1 MQLLPDTTDSTSRTE
16 TDSASTLH
24 SYDMERIRQ
33 LAAVI
38 RRKGANKPPVSPSKQ
53 SASKRNAKSKRSAK
67 EKDKSKVTVIFFFS
81 PFLCSTCSLLY
92 NEMGVT
98 SLLLPNKMIKIQ

>member
-1 MQLLPDTTDSTSRTE
+1 MLYCCKHSSDTTDTSNTE

-38 RRKGANKPPVSPSKQ
+38 RRKGADKPPVTPSKKTVT
-53 SASKRNAKSKRSAK
+53 KRIAKSKRSAS
-67 EKDKSKVTVIFFFS
+67 EKKDGQKGVNITMLSDNVLILNLHLRGGQPNFY
-81 PFLCSTCSLLY
+81 LLRF
-92 NEMGVT
+92 
-98 SLLLPNKMIKIQ
+98 